1 MNLNVLKDFYQQV
14 RNTLVW
20 FVVYFFAQ
28 AIIWITVAI
37 LVWLYPQTINVL
49 ATIALAVLAFISVY
63 FGILF
68 TRIVLKLK
76 DLKDAITQFKF

>member
-1 MNLNVLKDFYQQV
+1 MNFNVLKDFYLQV

-28 AIIWITVAI
+28 AIIWITVAVLI
-37 LVWLYPQTINVL
+37 WLYPQTINVL
-49 ATIALAVLAFISVY
+49 ATIALAVLSLVSVY

-68 TRIVLKLK
+68 TRMVLKLK
-76 DLKDAITQFKF
+76 DLKDAITKFKF